1 MWKYFIFP
9 RKIDTHLYPLH
20 NTEEKVM
27 SIWQK
32 KLALKNWKNLPFLIS
47 AFAKQYWYSNSSH
60 FSLVLHKRGNLIY
73 DLNVTKCHRN
83 VNSNSTFLLRKIYS
97 YITKVKKKFSNSI
110 FFHFLGYSTIWKY
123 NIWCSIP
130 RTGRRASWKHTL
142 HPYFRRKFPISSQSS
157 GHPQPLP
164 IETPG
169 GGQTAPQ
176 L

>member
-32 KLALKNWKNLPFLIS
+32 KLAQKNWKNLPFLIS

-60 FSLVLHKRGNLIY
+60 FSLVLHRRGNLIY

-83 VNSNSTFLLRKIYS
+83 VNSNSTFLLTKVYTIS
-97 YITKVKKKFSNSI
+97 YITKVIKWKENSYQI
-110 FFHFLGYSTIWKY
+110 LRINNWESPFVNTV
-123 NIWCSIP
+123 
-130 RTGRRASWKHTL
+130 L
-142 HPYFRRKFPISSQSS
+142 HCISSFFRLFHHLEIQ
-157 GHPQPLP
+157 HLM
-164 IETPG
+164 
-169 GGQTAPQ
+169 
-176 L
+176 